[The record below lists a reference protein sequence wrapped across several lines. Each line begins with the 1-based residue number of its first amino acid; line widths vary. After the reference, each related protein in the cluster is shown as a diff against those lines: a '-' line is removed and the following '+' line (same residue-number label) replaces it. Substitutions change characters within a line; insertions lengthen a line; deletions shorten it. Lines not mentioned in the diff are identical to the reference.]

1 MCHVPSAKNQDKLC
15 LLIPYCLSKKTY
27 LRTEAKSSKMTIHEI
42 LLKYWGYTS
51 FRPLQEEI
59 IHSVMNCSDT
69 LALLPTGGGKSICFQ
84 VPAMS
89 MDGVCLVVTPLIALM
104 KDQVE
109 GLQKKGIKASAIYS
123 GMNSHEIDIAISNCI
138 NGGTKFLY
146 LSPERL
152 ESEKFLGNILFLKV
166 NLIAVDEAHCISQ
179 WGYDFRPPYLRV
191 AAIRQKLPGVPVLA
205 LTATAIPRVVDDI
218 QQKLLF
224 AKPNVFSTSFERTNL
239 AYLVYHEED
248 KHSRL
253 LRIAHR
259 VPGTGIVYV
268 RNRRKTKEIADF
280 LCKNHISADYY
291 HAGLDPKSRS
301 QKQEAWKSG
310 KCRIIV
316 ATNAFGMGIDKPD
329 VRFVVH
335 LDLPDSIEAYFQEAG
350 RGGRDGK
357 KAYAVMLTEKA
368 DEIDAIHNLELAF
381 PELVFIRNLYQALGN
396 HFNLAT
402 GSGKD
407 QSFDFDLHDFGN
419 TYNMKPISVFNALKV
434 LEREGYIALSD
445 ALDNPSK
452 LHILARQDDLYRYQ
466 VEHAEGDVLLKA
478 VLRSYGG
485 IFNDFV
491 TISENEIIRRSG
503 QNLTQVLK
511 LLTQMD
517 NEGLLSYIPQ
527 KTLPQIIYIRE
538 RLASSNLHFTADNYY
553 NRKADAEKR
562 LKAVISYI
570 NENTVCRSQ
579 SLLSYFGDTS
589 PSRCGICDV
598 CILRN
603 KTELN
608 NIEFS
613 RVKEMIKNVT
623 SANPSSLQ
631 QIVKACPGITEDKVL
646 TVIRLLAESNQL
658 ITDDAG
664 FYSFVK

>member
-1 MCHVPSAKNQDKLC
+1 ML
-15 LLIPYCLSKKTY
+15 
-27 LRTEAKSSKMTIHEI
+27 IHEI
-42 LLKYWGYTS
+42 LLKYWGYKS
-51 FRPLQEEI
+51 FRPLQEDI
-59 IHSVMNCSDT
+59 IQSVMKGRDS

-84 VPAMS
+84 IPALAL
-89 MDGVCLVVTPLIALM
+89 DGVCLVVTPLIALM

-109 GLQKKGIKASAIYS
+109 SLQKKGIKASAIYS
-123 GMNSHEIDIAISNCI
+123 GMNTHEIDITISNCI
-138 NGGTKFLY
+138 NGDTKFLY

-152 ESEKFLGNILFLKV
+152 ESEKFLGNIRFLKV

-191 AAIRQKLPGVPVLA
+191 AFIRQYLPGVPVIA
-205 LTATAIPRVVDDI
+205 LTATAIPRVVEDI

-224 AKPNVFSTSFERTNL
+224 PSPNVFSTSFERTNL
-239 AYLVYHEED
+239 SYLVYHEED

-253 LRIAHR
+253 LRITQR

-280 LCKNHISADYY
+280 LRKNQVSADYY
-291 HAGLDPKSRS
+291 HAGLDPKSRN

-368 DEIDAIHNLELAF
+368 DEIDALHNIELAF
-381 PELVFIRNLYQALGN
+381 PELDFIRNLYQALGN
-396 HFNLAT
+396 YFNLAT
-402 GSGKD
+402 GSGRD
-407 QSFDFDLHDFGN
+407 QSFDFDLNEFSN
-419 TYNMKPISVFNALKV
+419 NYKMKPISVFNALKV
-434 LEREGYIALSD
+434 LEREGYIGLSD
-445 ALDNPSK
+445 AMDNPSK

-466 VEHAEGDVLLKA
+466 VEHKDGDIMLKA
-478 VLRSYGG
+478 ILRSYGG
-485 IFNDFV
+485 IFNDFII
-491 TISENEIIRRSG
+491 ISETEIVRRSG
-503 QNLTQVLK
+503 QDLALVKK
-511 LLTQMD
+511 LLTRMD
-517 NEGLLSYIPQ
+517 NEGLLAYIPQ

-538 RLASSNLHFTADNYY
+538 RLAPANLHFTAENYY
-553 NRKADAEKR
+553 NRKADAETR
-562 LKAVISYI
+562 LNAVISYV
-570 NENTVCRSQ
+570 NGKTLCRSQ
-579 SLLSYFGDTS
+579 SLLSYFGDES

-603 KTELN
+603 KADLN
-608 NIEFS
+608 DIEFS
-613 RVKEMIKNVT
+613 RVKEMVKIAT
-623 SANPSSLQ
+623 SAHPASLL
-631 QIVKACPGITEDKVL
+631 QIVEACSGISGDKVL
-646 TVIRLLAESNQL
+646 AVIRLLADSDYL
-658 ITDDAG
+658 TIDDAG

>member
-1 MCHVPSAKNQDKLC
+1 
-15 LLIPYCLSKKTY
+15 
-27 LRTEAKSSKMTIHEI
+27 MTIHEI
-42 LLKYWGYTS
+42 LLKHWGYTS
-51 FRPLQEEI
+51 FRPLQEDI
-59 IHSVMNCSDT
+59 INSVMNGRDT

-84 VPAMS
+84 IPALA
-89 MDGVCLVVTPLIALM
+89 MDGICLVITPLIALM

-109 GLQKKGIKASAIYS
+109 GLLKKGIKASAIYS
-123 GMNSHEIDIAISNCI
+123 GMNTHEIEITISNCI

-152 ESEKFLGNILFLKV
+152 ESEKFLGNILFIKV

-191 AAIRQKLPGVPVLA
+191 AAIRQLLPGVPVLA
-205 LTATAIPRVVDDI
+205 LTATAIPRVVEDI
-218 QQKLLF
+218 QLKLLF
-224 AKPNVFSTSFERTNL
+224 AKTNVFSTSFERTNL

-248 KHSRL
+248 KYNRL
-253 LRIAHR
+253 LRIAQR
-259 VPGTGIVYV
+259 VAGTGIVYV

-280 LCKNHISADYY
+280 LHKNQISADYY

-301 QKQEAWKSG
+301 QKQESWKSG

-368 DEIDAIHNLELAF
+368 DEIDALHNLDLAF
-381 PELVFIRNLYQALGN
+381 PDLDFIRKLYQALGN

-402 GSGKD
+402 GSGRD
-407 QSFDFDLHDFGN
+407 QSFDFDLNVFSN
-419 TYNMKPISVFNALKV
+419 TFKMKPISVFNALKV

-445 ALDNPSK
+445 AMDNPPK

-466 VEHAEGDVLLKA
+466 VEHAEGDILLKA
-478 VLRSYGG
+478 ILRSYGG

-491 TISENEIIRRSG
+491 TISETEIVRRTG
-503 QNLTQVLK
+503 QDLALVIK
-511 LLTQMD
+511 LLVQMD
-517 NEGLLSYIPQ
+517 NDGLLVYIPQ
-527 KTLPQIIYIRE
+527 KTLPQIIYVRE
-538 RLASSNLHFTADNYY
+538 RLAPSNLYFTAANYY
-553 NRKADAEKR
+553 NRKADAETR
-562 LKAVISYI
+562 LKAVISYVK
-570 NENTVCRSQ
+570 EKTVCRNQ
-579 SLLSYFGDTS
+579 SLLSYFGDES
-589 PSRCGICDV
+589 PSMCGICDV

-603 KTELN
+603 KAGLN
-608 NIEFS
+608 DLEFS
-613 RVKEMIKNVT
+613 RVKELIKIAT
-623 SANPSSLQ
+623 SVHPATLQ
-631 QIVKACPGITEDKVL
+631 QMVMACPGIPEDKVL
-646 TVIRLLAESNQL
+646 AVIRLLAESNKL